1 MVDEELRR
9 AMTPAVAE
17 EDRAGSARAGSA
29 DAAHHATNRTGFT
42 HRQGP
47 SGLHR
52 LLRATGR
59 WAAST
64 KNLAGQSKQQATTDL
79 GETVR

>member
-17 EDRAGSARAGSA
+17 EDRAGSA

-64 KNLAGQSKQQATTDL
+64 KNVAGQSKQQATTDL